1 MFDLILQAL
10 FSGILLGGSYAL
22 IALGLAIVFGNMK
35 IVNLAHGEL
44 VLLAAYL
51 AYASETIL
59 GAHPLLAIPLAMI
72 VVCGLSVVIYLLVNL
87 IKSDRELNSLLLT
100 YGCAIVLTNGILLI
114 WKSDVHSSANAWFQD
129 ALVMGNLFSMNSE
142 WVFFLISIVL
152 LLVGAWWL
160 KKSWYGR
167 AVRAVSN
174 NRDAA
179 KLMGINPRVTEI
191 VSFIIAGVLATF
203 AGVALFSTSFIQPE
217 IGNSLTIKAFIITV
231 LAGIGSIHGVLLAA
245 ILLGIVESLT
255 ITLFSSS
262 LQELTGMGLFLL
274 VLFVMP
280 NGLFGGKRRMA

>member
-1 MFDLILQAL
+1 MFELILQAL
-10 FSGILLGGSYAL
+10 FSGVLLGGSYAL

-129 ALVMGNLFSMNSE
+129 ALVIGNLFSMNSE

-191 VSFIIAGVLATF
+191 VSFIIAGVLASF

-245 ILLGIVESLT
+245 ILLGVVESLT

>member
-1 MFDLILQAL
+1 MFELILQAL
-10 FSGILLGGSYAL
+10 FSGVLLGGSYAL

-129 ALVMGNLFSMNSE
+129 ALVIGNLFSMNSE

-167 AVRAVSN
+167 AVSN

-191 VSFIIAGVLATF
+191 VSFIIAGVLASF

-245 ILLGIVESLT
+245 ILLGVVESLT

-280 NGLFGGKRRMA
+280 NGLFGGKRRAA

>member
-10 FSGILLGGSYAL
+10 FSGVLLGGSYAL

-142 WVFFLISIVL
+142 WIFFLISIVL

-191 VSFIIAGVLATF
+191 VSFIIAGVLASF

>member
-10 FSGILLGGSYAL
+10 FSGVLLGGSYAL

-59 GAHPLLAIPLAMI
+59 GAHPLLSIPLAMI
-72 VVCGLSVVIYLLVNL
+72 VVCGLSVVIYLLVSL

-100 YGCAIVLTNGILLI
+100 YGCAIVLTNAILLI

-280 NGLFGGKRRMA
+280 NGLFGGKRRTA